1 MKSIPIK
8 QVTRPE
14 GYNGATVKVWLVFD
28 CENGLTIEAHSH
40 GFHNSHVPR
49 ELGAL
54 QSEWMINNYP
64 SCRNFYKDVV
74 QS

>member
-1 MKSIPIK
+1 MQTIPIK

-14 GYNGATVKVWLVFD
+14 GYNGHTVKVWLVFD
-28 CENGLTIEAHSH
+28 CETGLTLEVYPH

-54 QSEWMINNYP
+54 QSEWMINHYP
-64 SCRNFYKDVV
+64 SCRGFY
-74 QS
+74 QPCH